1 MHLSSS
7 LIRVHVGFFSFNYC
21 LHGSFETAYLMPL
34 YVPNWYSETGD
45 PSAFIFLG
53 GEGLRPTD
61 KLKLKKQNRSPKPKK
76 KGTNKEKET
85 ITQVI
90 NQTGD

>member
-1 MHLSSS
+1 
-7 LIRVHVGFFSFNYC
+7 
-21 LHGSFETAYLMPL
+21 MPL